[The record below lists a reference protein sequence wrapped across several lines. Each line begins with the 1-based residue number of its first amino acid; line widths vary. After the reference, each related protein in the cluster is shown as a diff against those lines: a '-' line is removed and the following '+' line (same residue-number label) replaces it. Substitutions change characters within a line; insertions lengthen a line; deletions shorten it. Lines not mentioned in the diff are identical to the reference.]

1 MIRQY
6 GAMDIRK
13 QLGERVKIQRM
24 AQGLT
29 QEELADKSGLSQQY
43 ISELERGLRNPTAL
57 TLLELANALEIHI
70 ASLFIE

>member
-1 MIRQY
+1 
-6 GAMDIRK
+6 MDIRK